1 MVVAES
7 DREHETD
14 ESNTRTLCNARPK
27 MFRGVL
33 SKLVGVGAAGY
44 AGFQVA
50 TSSRVTAFADEEA
63 ASSTIR

>member
-1 MVVAES
+1 
-7 DREHETD
+7 
-14 ESNTRTLCNARPK
+14 